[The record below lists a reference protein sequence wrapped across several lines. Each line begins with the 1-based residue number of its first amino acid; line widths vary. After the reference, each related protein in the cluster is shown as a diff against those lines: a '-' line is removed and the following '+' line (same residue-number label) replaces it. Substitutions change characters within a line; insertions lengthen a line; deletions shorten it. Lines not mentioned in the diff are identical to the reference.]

1 MQGYV
6 IIDSEV
12 VDAQRLPEFVQKVSE
27 AVAAHGGR
35 FLVRGG
41 QLEAIHGDWAPQRL
55 VVIEFDSFDRAR
67 EFAASAEYAAVD
79 KVREQA
85 ITSNVVMVEGIA
97 AD

>member
-41 QLEAIHGDWAPQRL
+41 QVEAIHGNWTPQRL
-55 VVIEFDSFDRAR
+55 VIIEFESFDRAR
-67 EFAASAEYAAVD
+67 EFAASTEYAAVEE
-79 KVREQA
+79 VREQA

-97 AD
+97 AE